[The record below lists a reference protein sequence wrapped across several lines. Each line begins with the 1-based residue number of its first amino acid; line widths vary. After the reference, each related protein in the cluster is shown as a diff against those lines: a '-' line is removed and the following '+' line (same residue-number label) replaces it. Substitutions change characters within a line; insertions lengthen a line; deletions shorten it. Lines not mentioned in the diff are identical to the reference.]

1 MSQHIHGLKVGDS
14 IQIKGP
20 LKKHQYEPNQYKEIG
35 LLAGGTGVTPCMQVL
50 RAIQSNPDDRTKVT
64 FIFTNK
70 SEKDILLREEFD
82 ELARTDD
89 RFRVVYGLDKLPKDF
104 KGPHHDQFEG
114 YITSEILSKHMPAP
128 AKADD
133 IRIFLCGPP
142 PFVESIAGNKV
153 KGQQPEN
160 LKGLLADLGY
170 QPDQV
175 YRF

>member
-50 RAIQSNPDDRTKVT
+50 RAIRRNPDDRTKVT

-82 ELARTDD
+82 ELARDDD
-89 RFRVVYGLDKLPKDF
+89 RFRVIYGLDKLPKDF
-104 KGPHHDQFEG
+104 KGPHQDQFEG